1 MEIIGILTVGILPT
15 LGLSHPQETFSK
27 RPGCLIVAPTV
38 NITSLKRTLETQVR
52 GSVLAPWD
60 SGYETARAIHNNACC
75 QRPILIVRPWGDKD
89 VSRVVQFTVRHKL
102 ELSVRSGGHSYTCT
116 SLKDGGVHL
125 DLRTL
130 NKVQL
135 VKTKRSRTGIAAVL
149 GPGSTWGRVLS
160 IIPPEKY
167 TMVHGQCL
175 TVGVGGYLLGG
186 GTNALGASAK
196 FGFAVHNIIEMRLVL
211 ADGSI
216 ARVNEKKAEVWRV
229 GGAREIV
236 ELTPENDLWF
246 ALRGAGTSFGVVTEF
261 LYTVHPGPETL
272 PVLIPVML
280 DSLQVILMILR
291 KTFKN
296 NDGQDVAAMERAAS
310 NTKTWLFS
318 AYSAKRFRL

>member
-1 MEIIGILTVGILPT
+1 M
-15 LGLSHPQETFSK
+15 
-27 RPGCLIVAPTV
+27 
-38 NITSLKRTLETQVR
+38 
-52 GSVLAPWD
+52 LAPWD
-60 SGYETARAIHNNACC
+60 SGYEAARAIHNNACC
-75 QRPILIVRPWGDKD
+75 QRPILIVQPWGDKD

-125 DLRTL
+125 DLRSL

-135 VKTKRSRTGIAAVL
+135 VKTRRSRTGIAAVL
-149 GPGSTWGRVLS
+149 GPGNTWGRVLS
-160 IIPPEKY
+160 VIPPEKY

-196 FGFAVHNIIEMRLVL
+196 YGFAVHNIIEMRIVL

-216 ARVNEKKAEVWRV
+216 ARVNDKKAEVWRV
-229 GGAREIV
+229 GGSREIV
-236 ELTPENDLWF
+236 DLTPENDLWF

-280 DSLQVILMILR
+280 DSLQVKMGGVLVDID
-291 KTFKN
+291 N
-296 NDGQDVAAMERAAS
+296 ER
-310 NTKTWLFS
+310 FE
-318 AYSAKRFRL
+318 